1 MTSLNAG
8 KNTALRVVQVMRNL
22 VVSGMFGAALLA
34 AVPAFGVAYV
44 TNDVYTV
51 TSYSA
56 SSDRQQLNMYGGV
69 IDFQNTGS
77 YGYVRNVIRIDSPT
91 DVTFVT
97 TNSATP
103 RPIDFGKDVFN
114 PGGGQLV
121 LSESARFGIF
131 RSGYNDSIAWGRDM
145 VWGDAVYRQPGGTGY
160 PYLSPD
166 AIKFA
171 NPGDVL
177 TITGRV
183 ALTAWP
189 TSCNYVIEKNSSLA
203 LYGDNMISGDMIQ
216 DGTFTLPWNYFFWAN
231 PL

>member
-1 MTSLNAG
+1 MMANLKSA
-8 KNTALRVVQVMRNL
+8 TALL
-22 VVSGMFGAALLA
+22 VVVSLMGTL
-34 AVPAFGVAYV
+34 PAFGVAYV

-56 SSDRQQLNMYGGV
+56 TSDRQQLNMYGGV

-121 LSESARFGIF
+121 LSESALMSSSSRV
-131 RSGYNDSIAWGRDM
+131 RAIA
-145 VWGDAVYRQPGGTGY
+145 
-160 PYLSPD
+160 LSSQ
-166 AIKFA
+166 
-171 NPGDVL
+171 DVL
-177 TITGRV
+177 R
-183 ALTAWP
+183 
-189 TSCNYVIEKNSSLA
+189 
-203 LYGDNMISGDMIQ
+203 
-216 DGTFTLPWNYFFWAN
+216 
-231 PL
+231 